1 MASLRDD
8 LVRVIRESG
17 VELPRDFNDDTS
29 LIRSGL
35 VDSTALFD
43 VVLWVEERI
52 APGLDLTEL
61 DLTEEWDTVRKLLA
75 FVARYQREP
84 A

>member
-1 MASLRDD
+1 MEPQRED
-8 LVRVIRESG
+8 LLRVIRESG
-17 VELPRDFNDDTS
+17 VALPPDFDDDTS

-52 APGLDLTEL
+52 APGIDLTDL

-75 FVARYQREP
+75 FVARHGR
-84 A
+84 AG

>member
-1 MASLRDD
+1 MASPRED

-17 VELPRDFNDDTS
+17 VALPPDFGDDTS

-52 APGLDLTEL
+52 VPGLDLTDL
-61 DLTEEWDTVRKLLA
+61 DLSDEWDTVRKLLA
-75 FVARYQREP
+75 FVERHRRAP